1 MKQVQ
6 VFMQYTIE
14 SPSVAG
20 DASADLFPIATA
32 PGEPYLRVHCVTV
45 FVRDQERS
53 RDFYLNTLGFS
64 LVVDTQ
70 FEEFRWLA
78 VAPPDGH
85 TVLALLAPKP
95 CADQGTLLGRS
106 TGVVFITNDLQ
117 AKFDEWS
124 QRGVR
129 FRRPPRVE
137 RWGGTFAE
145 FEDIDGNS
153 FALVSVDIVS
163 REVES
168 QRRRRAERAEAERRL
183 AHELDIARQVQAR
196 LFPQHLPSIRTLDY
210 AGLCIQ
216 ARHVGGDYYDFLN
229 MADGRFGLVIGDIS
243 GKGVAAAL
251 LMANLQAILRGQC
264 AVASEPQALLGSVNQ
279 LFCKSTAESAY
290 ATLFFAEYDD
300 QARRLRYANCGHLPA
315 LLLRRNGTVE
325 KLGSTC
331 TVIGLFE
338 EWQCDIAEC
347 ELRPGDTLAIYTD
360 GITESFSETGEEFG
374 EDRLTHALRR
384 HRQLPSHELLSSIVD
399 DVRRFSTPEQFDDI
413 TLTVGTCRP

>member
-1 MKQVQ
+1 
-6 VFMQYTIE
+6 MQYTIE
-14 SPSVAG
+14 SPAVAG
-20 DASADLFPIATA
+20 DASADFFPIARA

-45 FVRDQERS
+45 FVRDQEQS

-95 CADQGTLLGRS
+95 CADQGTLLGRA
-106 TGVVFITNDLQ
+106 TGVIFITDDLQ

-129 FRRPPRVE
+129 FREPPRVE
-137 RWGGTFAE
+137 RWGGTLAE

-163 REVES
+163 RELES

-196 LFPQHLPSIRTLDY
+196 LFPQNLPSIRTLDY
-210 AGLCIQ
+210 AGMCIQ

-264 AVASEPQALLGSVNQ
+264 AVASEPQALLRSVNQ
-279 LFCKSTAESAY
+279 LFCMSTAEAPMPPCSSRSTTTAHGACVTQTADISPRFCSDVTIPSRSWGPRARSSVFLKSGS
-290 ATLFFAEYDD
+290 ATLPS
-300 QARRLRYANCGHLPA
+300 ANSGRATRSQSTP
-315 LLLRRNGTVE
+315 TV
-325 KLGSTC
+325 
-331 TVIGLFE
+331 
-338 EWQCDIAEC
+338 
-347 ELRPGDTLAIYTD
+347 
-360 GITESFSETGEEFG
+360 
-374 EDRLTHALRR
+374 
-384 HRQLPSHELLSSIVD
+384 LPSHSARREKSLARSASRRRCSAIVNFRHTRYSRRLSTRSAGSVPPNS
-399 DVRRFSTPEQFDDI
+399 ST
-413 TLTVGTCRP
+413 TSR